1 MSYRKSGP
9 YSDNT
14 SVDDDPL
21 TDDDSKKN
29 EDRIRELEREN
40 REYESTVQDY
50 LRQIITLQNSL
61 KKSHGKECA
70 ELIKEKCQEV
80 EELLKNKKS
89 LEEDV
94 EHCTTDYNQVMATFA
109 ENKRDADKREA
120 KQAETI
126 KQLLSKIE
134 LKDREIEKLR
144 KLIPCEG
151 YCQPTGAFL
160 QQNMTH
166 SFIPTTSKDYFV
178 ESAISCPLENKTKQG
193 GFFSRLFSRESVVT
207 ATWFLGF
214 NTLIVVL
221 FVHVYMFTQRWF

>member
-29 EDRIRELEREN
+29 EDRIRELERAN

-126 KQLLSKIE
+126 KQLQAKIE

-151 YCQPTGAFL
+151 YCQPNGAFL
-160 QQNMTH
+160 QQNMTFEF
-166 SFIPTTSKDYFV
+166 FIFKGY
-178 ESAISCPLENKTKQG
+178 
-193 GFFSRLFSRESVVT
+193 
-207 ATWFLGF
+207 
-214 NTLIVVL
+214 
-221 FVHVYMFTQRWF
+221 

>member
-1 MSYRKSGP
+1 MSSRKSGP

-29 EDRIRELEREN
+29 EERIRELERAN
-40 REYESTVQDY
+40 REYEST
-50 LRQIITLQNSL
+50 
-61 KKSHGKECA
+61 
-70 ELIKEKCQEV
+70 
-80 EELLKNKKS
+80 LLKNKKS

-109 ENKRDADKREA
+109 ENKLDADKREA

-126 KQLLSKIE
+126 KQLQAKIE

-144 KLIPCEG
+144 KLIPYEG
-151 YCQPTGAFL
+151 YCQGAYL
-160 QQNMTH
+160 QQNMTQ
-166 SFIPTTSKDYFV
+166 FLPTTSKDYFV
-178 ESAISCPLENKTKQG
+178 DSATSCPLEAKTKQG
-193 GFFSRLFSRESVVT
+193 GFFSRLFSRESIVT

-221 FVHVYMFTQRWF
+221 FVHVYMFTQR

>member
-1 MSYRKSGP
+1 MSHRKSGP

-61 KKSHGKECA
+61 KKSHGQECA
-70 ELIKEKCQEV
+70 ELIKEKCQEI

-144 KLIPCEG
+144 KLIPYEG
-151 YCQPTGAFL
+151 YCQANGAFL
-160 QQNMTH
+160 QQNMT
-166 SFIPTTSKDYFV
+166 FELLKNILK
-178 ESAISCPLENKTKQG
+178 NK
-193 GFFSRLFSRESVVT
+193 
-207 ATWFLGF
+207 FL
-214 NTLIVVL
+214 IK
-221 FVHVYMFTQRWF
+221 

>member
-14 SVDDDPL
+14 SVDDD
-21 TDDDSKKN
+21 DDSKKN
-29 EDRIRELEREN
+29 EDRIRELERAN

-80 EELLKNKKS
+80 EENKKS

-126 KQLLSKIE
+126 KQLQAKIE

-151 YCQPTGAFL
+151 YCQPNGAFL
-160 QQNMTH
+160 QQNMTFEF
-166 SFIPTTSKDYFV
+166 FIFKGY
-178 ESAISCPLENKTKQG
+178 
-193 GFFSRLFSRESVVT
+193 
-207 ATWFLGF
+207 
-214 NTLIVVL
+214 
-221 FVHVYMFTQRWF
+221 

>member
-1 MSYRKSGP
+1 MSSRKSGP

-14 SVDDDPL
+14 SMDDDPL

-29 EDRIRELEREN
+29 EDRIRQLEREN

-61 KKSHGKECA
+61 KKSHGQECA
-70 ELIKEKCQEV
+70 ELIKE
-80 EELLKNKKS
+80 N

-126 KQLLSKIE
+126 KQLLSKIG

-144 KLIPCEG
+144 KLIPYEG
-151 YCQPTGAFL
+151 YCQPNGAFL
-160 QQNMTH
+160 QQNM
-166 SFIPTTSKDYFV
+166 
-178 ESAISCPLENKTKQG
+178 
-193 GFFSRLFSRESVVT
+193 
-207 ATWFLGF
+207 
-214 NTLIVVL
+214 
-221 FVHVYMFTQRWF
+221 